1 MSESVTIRLMW
12 NTANFADTVLPSD
25 VTTLGHLKTHLGDVP
40 NNASVNLNGT
50 VVSDDTVS
58 LEDGDLVSIV
68 SKDKTGG

>member
-1 MSESVTIRLMW
+1 MSNSVTIRLMW

-25 VTTLGHLKTHLGDVP
+25 VLTLGHLKTHLSDVP

-50 VVSDDTVS
+50 VVSDDSVS